1 MPVPGSRSRIADGA
15 SGCENHDVPLS
26 DDEQRIL
33 REIEANLKTDERFA
47 QKVSSG
53 GLYLHA
59 ARTVKRAA
67 LGLVASLVAMVF
79 ALQVHFLLAFV
90 VFVGMLGLLVVIE
103 RQLRLMGRAG
113 VQDLTQ
119 SIRRPRVTVQ
129 RRPRPDA
136 E

>member
-1 MPVPGSRSRIADGA
+1 MVPKRGDRVAVRAPQWKTR
-15 SGCENHDVPLS
+15 CVPLS

-47 QKVSSG
+47 QKVSSS

-59 ARTVKRAA
+59 ARTVKRAVV
-67 LGLVASLVAMVF
+67 GLVLALVGMVLS
-79 ALQVHFLLAFV
+79 LQVHFLLSFV
-90 VFVGMLGLLVVIE
+90 VFVGMLGLVIVIE

-113 VQDLTQ
+113 VQDLT
-119 SIRRPRVTVQ
+119 RTLRNPRVSVT
-129 RRPRPDA
+129 RRFRNPS

>member
-1 MPVPGSRSRIADGA
+1 M
-15 SGCENHDVPLS
+15 PLS

-47 QKVSSG
+47 QKVSSS

-67 LGLVASLVAMVF
+67 FGLVVALVGMVL
-79 ALQVHFLLAFV
+79 ALQVHFLLSFV
-90 VFVGMLGLLVVIE
+90 VFVGMLGLVVVIE

-113 VQDLTQ
+113 VQDITQ
-119 SIRRPRVTVQ
+119 SLRNPRVTVN
-129 RRPRPDA
+129 RRFRNPT

>member
-1 MPVPGSRSRIADGA
+1 MVPKRGDRVAVRSRRWK
-15 SGCENHDVPLS
+15 NRDVPLS

-47 QKVSSG
+47 QKVSSS

-67 LGLVASLVAMVF
+67 FGLVVALVGMVL
-79 ALQVHFLLAFV
+79 ALQVHFLLSFV
-90 VFVGMLGLLVVIE
+90 VFVGMLGLVVVIE

-113 VQDLTQ
+113 VQDITQ
-119 SIRRPRVTVQ
+119 SLRNPRVTVN
-129 RRPRPDA
+129 RRFRNPT

>member
-1 MPVPGSRSRIADGA
+1 M
-15 SGCENHDVPLS
+15 PLS

-47 QKVSSG
+47 QKVSSS

-59 ARTVKRAA
+59 ARTVKRAVV
-67 LGLVASLVAMVF
+67 GLVLALVGMVL
-79 ALQVHFLLAFV
+79 ALQVHFLLSFV
-90 VFVGMLGLLVVIE
+90 VFVGMLGLVIVIE

-119 SIRRPRVTVQ
+119 SLRNPRVSVT
-129 RRPRPDA
+129 RRFRNPT

>member
-1 MPVPGSRSRIADGA
+1 MSLRAPWRIAESAD
-15 SGCENHDVPLS
+15 GCENRLVPLS

-90 VFVGMLGLLVVIE
+90 VFVGID
-103 RQLRLMGRAG
+103 RKSTRLNSSHTDISRMPSSA
-113 VQDLTQ
+113 
-119 SIRRPRVTVQ
+119 
-129 RRPRPDA
+129 
-136 E
+136 